1 MEPLM
6 PGPLD
11 GIRVLD
17 LTSIILGPWA
27 AQTMGDMGAD
37 VIKVEAPEGDMLR
50 AIGPAH
56 NPGMGALYLNT
67 NRNKRGIALDLKRP
81 AARQALLRLAETAD
95 VFIHSMRPKAIE
107 RLGLSYN
114 DLAAANPKIVYCAT
128 YGYRKGGPYSDR
140 AAYDDMIQGASGLAS
155 LLGRRFGEPVYVP
168 TVMADKTVALA
179 VVGSISMAL
188 FHRERTG
195 EGQALEVPMYE
206 TMVSFVM
213 LEHLY
218 GETFVPAMG
227 ETGYPRA
234 LSPSRKPYRTKDGYV
249 GVLPYS
255 DKQWKA
261 FFAVIGRPEMLEDPR
276 FSTLAARAENIDA
289 VYAELADLVAART
302 TAEWLEALDGANI
315 PATQINGF
323 DSLIE
328 DPHLKAVG
336 FWRTIN
342 HPSEGMLRTA
352 DIPVAF
358 SKSPGSLRLPAPRLG
373 EHTAEVLREGGVGE
387 SEIAAL
393 CADGTAV
400 QADAG
405 G

>member
-1 MEPLM
+1 M

-27 AQTMGDMGAD
+27 TQIMGDMGAD

-50 AIGPAH
+50 ALGPAH

-67 NRNKRGIALDLKRP
+67 NRNKRAVVLDLKRP

-107 RLGLSYN
+107 RLGLTYG

-155 LLGRRFGEPVYVP
+155 LLGRCFGEPSYVP

-179 VVGSISMAL
+179 VVGSVSMAL

-195 EGQALEVPMYE
+195 EGQELEVPMYE

-213 LEHLY
+213 LEHLH
-218 GETFVPAMG
+218 GQTFVPAMG
-227 ETGYPRA
+227 ETGYPRV

-261 FFAVIGRPEMLEDPR
+261 LFAVVGRPDMAKDPR
-276 FSTLAARAENIDA
+276 FATLAARDANIDA
-289 VYAELADLVAART
+289 VYAELAEQVAART
-302 TAEWLEALDGANI
+302 TAEWLDALDGANV
-315 PATQINGF
+315 PATPINDV

-336 FWRTIN
+336 FWRTID
-342 HPSEGMLRTA
+342 HPSEGTLRTA
-352 DIPVAF
+352 DIPVSF
-358 SKSPGSLRLPAPRLG
+358 SKSPGGLRLPPPRLG
-373 EHTAEVLREGGVGE
+373 EHTVEVLRECGLDGA
-387 SEIAAL
+387 EIAAL
-393 CADGTAV
+393 CADGAAV
-400 QADAG
+400 QADTVG
-405 G
+405 

>member
-1 MEPLM
+1 M

-17 LTSIILGPWA
+17 LTSIILGPWST
-27 AQTMGDMGAD
+27 QIMGDMGAD

-56 NPGMGALYLNT
+56 NPGMAALYLNT
-67 NRNKRGIALDLKRP
+67 NRNKRGVVLDLKRP
-81 AARQALLRLAETAD
+81 AARAALLRLAETAD
-95 VFIHSMRPKAIE
+95 VFVHSMRPKAIQ
-107 RLGLSYN
+107 RLGLAYA
-114 DLAAANPKIVYCAT
+114 DLAAANAKIVYCAT

-155 LLGRRFGEPVYVP
+155 LLARRFGEPSYVP

-179 VVGSISMAL
+179 VVGSVAMAL

-195 EGQALEVPMYE
+195 QGQELEVPMYE

-213 LEHLY
+213 LEHLH
-218 GETFVPAMG
+218 GQTFVPAMG
-227 ETGYPRA
+227 ETGYPRT

-261 FFAVIGRPEMLEDPR
+261 LFAVVGRPDMARDPR
-276 FSTLAARAENIDA
+276 FATLAARAENIDA
-289 VYAELADLVAART
+289 LYAELADQVAART
-302 TAEWLEALDGANI
+302 TAEWLDTLDAANV
-315 PATQINGF
+315 PATPINDF
-323 DSLIE
+323 DDLIE

-336 FWRTIN
+336 FWRSMD
-342 HPSEGMLRTA
+342 HPSEGTLRTA
-352 DIPVAF
+352 DIPVSF
-358 SKSPGSLRLPAPRLG
+358 SKSPGDLRRPPPRLG
-373 EHTAEVLREGGVGE
+373 EHTVEVLGEGGLDE
-387 SEIAAL
+387 AEIAAL
-393 CADGTAV
+393 CADGDAV
-400 QADAG
+400 QADADG
-405 G
+405 

>member
-1 MEPLM
+1 M
-6 PGPLD
+6 PGPID

-27 AQTMGDMGAD
+27 TQIMGDMGAD
-37 VIKVEAPEGDMLR
+37 VIKVEAPEGDMVR

-56 NPGMGALYLNT
+56 NPGMAALYLNT
-67 NRNKRGIALDLKRP
+67 NRNKRGVVLDLKRP
-81 AARQALLRLAETAD
+81 AARAALLRLAETAD
-95 VFIHSMRPKAIE
+95 IFIHSMRPKAIE
-107 RLGLSYN
+107 RLGLAYD
-114 DLAAANPKIVYCAT
+114 DLAAANPKIIYCAT

-155 LLGRRFGEPVYVP
+155 LLGRRFGEPAYVP

-179 VVGSISMAL
+179 VVGSVAMAL

-195 EGQALEVPMYE
+195 EGQELEVPMYE

-213 LEHLY
+213 LEHLH
-218 GETFVPAMG
+218 GQTFVPAMG

-261 FFAVIGRPEMLEDPR
+261 LFDVVGRPDLAEDPR
-276 FSTLAARAENIDA
+276 FATLEARAENIDA
-289 VYAELADLVAART
+289 LYAKLAEQVAART
-302 TAEWLEALDGANI
+302 TAEWLDALDAANV
-315 PATQINGF
+315 PATPINDF
-323 DSLIE
+323 DGLIE

-336 FWRTIN
+336 FWRTMD

-358 SKSPGSLRLPAPRLG
+358 SKSPGGLRRPPPRLG
-373 EHTAEVLREGGVGE
+373 EHTVEVLGEGGLDE
-387 SEIAAL
+387 AEIAAL
-393 CADGTAV
+393 CAAGAAV
-400 QADAG
+400 QADADG
-405 G
+405 

>member
-1 MEPLM
+1 M

-27 AQTMGDMGAD
+27 TQIMGDLGAD
-37 VIKVEAPEGDMLR
+37 VIKIEAPEGDMLR

-56 NPGMGALYLNT
+56 NPGMAALYLNT
-67 NRNKRGIALDLKRP
+67 NRNKRGVVLDLKQP
-81 AARQALLRLAETAD
+81 LARAALLRLAETAD
-95 VFIHSMRPKAIE
+95 VFIHSMRPRAIE
-107 RLGLSYN
+107 RLGLAYG
-114 DLAAANPKIVYCAT
+114 DLAVANPKIVYCAT

-155 LLGRRFGEPVYVP
+155 LLGRRFGEPSYVP

-179 VVGSISMAL
+179 VVGSVSMAL

-195 EGQALEVPMYE
+195 EGQELEVPMYE

-213 LEHLY
+213 LEHLH
-218 GETFVPAMG
+218 GQTFVPAMG
-227 ETGYPRA
+227 ETGYPRV
-234 LSPSRKPYRTKDGYV
+234 LSSNRKPYRTKDGYV

-261 FFAVIGRPEMLEDPR
+261 LFAVVGRPDMAEDPR
-276 FSTLAARAENIDA
+276 FATLAARAENIDA
-289 VYAELADLVAART
+289 IYTELAEQVAART
-302 TAEWLEALDGANI
+302 TAEWLDVLDAANV
-315 PATQINGF
+315 PATPINNF

-336 FWRTIN
+336 FWRTLD
-342 HPSEGMLRTA
+342 HPSEGMLCTA
-352 DIPVAF
+352 DIPVTF
-358 SKSPGSLRLPAPRLG
+358 SKSPGSLRLPPPRLG
-373 EHTAEVLREGGVGE
+373 EHTAEVLGDGGLDE
-387 SEIAAL
+387 AEIAVL
-393 CADGTAV
+393 CATGAAV
-400 QADAG
+400 QADTNG
-405 G
+405 

>member
-1 MEPLM
+1 M

-27 AQTMGDMGAD
+27 TQIMGDMGAD
-37 VIKVEAPEGDMLR
+37 VIKVEAPEGDMVR

-56 NPGMGALYLNT
+56 NPSMAALYLNT
-67 NRNKRGIALDLKRP
+67 NRNKRGVVLDLKRP
-81 AARQALLRLAETAD
+81 AARAALLRLAETAD

-107 RLGLSYN
+107 RLGLAYG

-155 LLGRRFGEPVYVP
+155 LLGRRFGEPAYVP
-168 TVMADKTVALA
+168 TVIADKTVALA
-179 VVGSISMAL
+179 VVGSVAMAL

-195 EGQALEVPMYE
+195 EGQELEVPMYE

-213 LEHLY
+213 VEHLH
-218 GETFVPAMG
+218 GQTFVPAMG
-227 ETGYPRA
+227 GTGYPRV
-234 LSPSRKPYRTKDGYV
+234 LSPSRKPYRTKDGFV

-261 FFAVIGRPEMLEDPR
+261 LFAVVGRPDMAKDPR
-276 FSTLAARAENIDA
+276 FATLAARAENIDA
-289 VYAELADLVAART
+289 LYAQLADQVAART
-302 TAEWLEALDGANI
+302 TAEWLNALDAANV
-315 PATQINGF
+315 PATPINDF
-323 DSLIE
+323 DGLIE

-336 FWRTIN
+336 FWRTMD

-352 DIPVAF
+352 DIPVTF
-358 SKSPGSLRLPAPRLG
+358 SKSPGDLRRPPPRLG
-373 EHTAEVLREGGVGE
+373 EHTVEVLAEGGLDE
-387 SEIAAL
+387 AEIAAL
-393 CADGTAV
+393 CADGAAV
-400 QADAG
+400 QADADG
-405 G
+405 

>member
-1 MEPLM
+1 M

-27 AQTMGDMGAD
+27 TQIMGDLGAD
-37 VIKVEAPEGDMLR
+37 VIKIEAPEGDMLR

-56 NPGMGALYLNT
+56 NPGMAALYLNT
-67 NRNKRGIALDLKRP
+67 NRNKRGVVLDLKQP
-81 AARQALLRLAETAD
+81 LARAALLRLAETAD
-95 VFIHSMRPKAIE
+95 VFIHSMRPRAIE
-107 RLGLSYN
+107 RLGLAYG
-114 DLAAANPKIVYCAT
+114 DLAVANPKIVYCAT

-155 LLGRRFGEPVYVP
+155 LLGRRFGEPSYVP

-179 VVGSISMAL
+179 VVGSVSMAL

-195 EGQALEVPMYE
+195 EGQELEVPMYE

-213 LEHLY
+213 LEHLH
-218 GETFVPAMG
+218 GQTFVPAMG
-227 ETGYPRA
+227 ETGYPRV
-234 LSPSRKPYRTKDGYV
+234 LSSNRKPYRTKDGYV

-261 FFAVIGRPEMLEDPR
+261 LFAVVGRPDMAEDPR
-276 FSTLAARAENIDA
+276 FATLAARAENIDA
-289 VYAELADLVAART
+289 IYTELAEQVAART
-302 TAEWLEALDGANI
+302 TAEWLDVLDAANV
-315 PATQINGF
+315 PATPINNF

-336 FWRTIN
+336 FWRTLD
-342 HPSEGMLRTA
+342 HPSEGMLCTA
-352 DIPVAF
+352 DIPVTF
-358 SKSPGSLRLPAPRLG
+358 SKSPGSLRLPPPRLG
-373 EHTAEVLREGGVGE
+373 EHTAEVLGEGGLDE
-387 SEIAAL
+387 AEIAVL
-393 CADGTAV
+393 CATGAAV
-400 QADAG
+400 QADTNG
-405 G
+405 

>member
-1 MEPLM
+1 M

-11 GIRVLD
+11 GIRILD

-27 AQTMGDMGAD
+27 TQMLGDMGAD

-56 NPGMGALYLNT
+56 NPGMAALYLNT
-67 NRNKRGIALDLKRP
+67 NRNKRGMVLDLKRP

-107 RLGLSYN
+107 RLGLTYGE
-114 DLAAANPKIVYCAT
+114 LAAANPKIVYCAT

-155 LLGRRFGEPVYVP
+155 LLGRRFGEPSYVP

-179 VVGSISMAL
+179 AVGSVAMAL
-188 FHRERTG
+188 LHRERTG
-195 EGQALEVPMYE
+195 EGQELEVPMYE

-213 LEHLY
+213 VEHLH

-227 ETGYPRA
+227 EAGYPRA

-261 FFAVIGRPEMLEDPR
+261 LFDVIGRPDMARDPR
-276 FSTLAARAENIDA
+276 FATLAARADNIDA
-289 VYAELADLVAART
+289 VYAELAEQVLTRT
-302 TAEWLEALDGANI
+302 TAEWLDALDGANV
-315 PATQINGF
+315 PATPIN
-323 DSLIE
+323 DIDNLVE

-336 FWRTIN
+336 FWRTMD
-342 HPSEGMLRTA
+342 HPSEGTLRTA
-352 DIPVAF
+352 DIPVTF
-358 SKSPGSLRLPAPRLG
+358 SKSPGDLRLPPPRLG
-373 EHTAEVLREGGVGE
+373 EHTAEVLREGGFYE
-387 SEIAAL
+387 AEIAAL
-393 CADGTAV
+393 CADGAAV
-400 QADAG
+400 QADTAG
-405 G
+405 QS

>member
-1 MEPLM
+1 M

-27 AQTMGDMGAD
+27 TQIMGDMGAD
-37 VIKVEAPEGDMLR
+37 VIKVEAPEGDMVR

-56 NPGMGALYLNT
+56 NPGMAALYLNT
-67 NRNKRGIALDLKRP
+67 NRNKRGVVLDLKRP
-81 AARQALLRLAETAD
+81 AARDALLQLAETAD
-95 VFIHSMRPKAIE
+95 VFIHSMRPRAIG
-107 RLGLSYN
+107 RLGLTYA

-155 LLGRRFGEPVYVP
+155 LLGRRFGEPSYVP

-179 VVGSISMAL
+179 VVGSVSMAL

-195 EGQALEVPMYE
+195 EGQEMEVPMYE

-213 LEHLY
+213 VEHLH

-234 LSPSRKPYRTKDGYV
+234 LSPSRKPYPTKDGYV

-261 FFAVIGRPEMLEDPR
+261 LFAVVGRPEMTDDPR
-276 FSTLAARAENIDA
+276 FATLTARAENIDA
-289 VYAELADLVAART
+289 VYAELAEQVAART

-315 PATQINGF
+315 PATPINDF

-336 FWRTIN
+336 FWRTMD
-342 HPSEGMLRTA
+342 HPSEGTLRTA

-358 SKSPGSLRLPAPRLG
+358 SKSPGSLRLPPPRLG
-373 EHTAEVLREGGVGE
+373 EHTVEVLREGGLIE
-387 SEIAAL
+387 ADIAAL
-393 CADGTAV
+393 CADGAAV
-400 QADAG
+400 QADAAG
-405 G
+405 

>member
-1 MEPLM
+1 M

-27 AQTMGDMGAD
+27 TQIMGDKGAD
-37 VIKVEAPEGDMLR
+37 VIKVEAPEGDMVR

-56 NPGMGALYLNT
+56 NPGMAALYLNT
-67 NRNKRGIALDLKRP
+67 NRNKRGVVLDLKRP
-81 AARQALLRLAETAD
+81 AARDALLRLAETAD
-95 VFIHSMRPKAIE
+95 VFIHSMRPRAIG
-107 RLGLSYN
+107 RLGLTYA

-155 LLGRRFGEPVYVP
+155 LLGRRFGEPSYVP

-179 VVGSISMAL
+179 VVGSVSMAL
-188 FHRERTG
+188 FHRERTD
-195 EGQALEVPMYE
+195 EGQEMEVPMYE

-213 LEHLY
+213 VEHLH

-234 LSPSRKPYRTKDGYV
+234 LSPSRKPYPTKDGYV

-261 FFAVIGRPEMLEDPR
+261 LFAVVGRPEMTDDPR
-276 FSTLAARAENIDA
+276 FATLTARAENIDA
-289 VYAELADLVAART
+289 VYAELAEQVAART

-315 PATQINGF
+315 PATPINDF

-336 FWRTIN
+336 FWRTMD
-342 HPSEGMLRTA
+342 HPSEGTLRTA

-358 SKSPGSLRLPAPRLG
+358 SKSPGSLRLPPPRLG
-373 EHTAEVLREGGVGE
+373 EHTVEVLREGGLIE
-387 SEIAAL
+387 ADIAAL
-393 CADGTAV
+393 CADGAAV
-400 QADAG
+400 QADAAG
-405 G
+405 

>member
-1 MEPLM
+1 M

-27 AQTMGDMGAD
+27 TQIMGDMGAD

-67 NRNKRGIALDLKRP
+67 NRNKRGVVLDLKRP

-95 VFIHSMRPKAIE
+95 VFIHSMRPKAVE
-107 RLGLSYN
+107 RLGLTYG
-114 DLAAANPKIVYCAT
+114 DLAAANLKIVYCAT

-155 LLGRRFGEPVYVP
+155 LLGRRFGEPSYVP

-179 VVGSISMAL
+179 VVGGVSMAL

-195 EGQALEVPMYE
+195 EGQELEVPMYE

-213 LEHLY
+213 VEHLH
-218 GETFVPAMG
+218 GQTFVPAMG

-261 FFAVIGRPEMLEDPR
+261 LFAVVGRPDMAKDPR
-276 FSTLAARAENIDA
+276 FATLAARAENIDA
-289 VYAELADLVAART
+289 LYAELAEQVAART
-302 TAEWLEALDGANI
+302 TAEWLDALDGANV
-315 PATQINGF
+315 PATPINDVDG
-323 DSLIE
+323 LIE

-336 FWRTIN
+336 FWRTID
-342 HPSEGMLRTA
+342 HPSEGTLRTA
-352 DIPVAF
+352 DIPVSF
-358 SKSPGSLRLPAPRLG
+358 SKSPGGLRLPPPRLG
-373 EHTAEVLREGGVGE
+373 EHTVEVLRECGLDGA
-387 SEIAAL
+387 EIAAL
-393 CADGTAV
+393 CADGAAV
-400 QADAG
+400 QADTVG
-405 G
+405 